1 MENAEG
7 DSNFISTM
15 KRRTSTLRVCI
26 FHVFFDFILPIRGA
40 QTMRLDRAQLSRV
53 FWPKMIQNQESSRVS
68 LRVNVLDKFIS

>member
-53 FWPKMIQNQESSRVS
+53 F
-68 LRVNVLDKFIS
+68 